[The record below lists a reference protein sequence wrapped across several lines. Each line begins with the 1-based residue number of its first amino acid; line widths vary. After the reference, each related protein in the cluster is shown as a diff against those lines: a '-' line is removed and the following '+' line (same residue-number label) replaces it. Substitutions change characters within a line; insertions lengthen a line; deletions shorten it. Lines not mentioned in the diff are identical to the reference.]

1 MKKSISAVA
10 AFAAAVMISFSA
22 SAADIPMKRLGKTAE
37 YASST
42 AVSTAELLTSR
53 SVKNTL
59 VIKPREA
66 FIVPAG
72 KKLVLKAG
80 CKVQGTLYIQQGGIL
95 SVSGGKLDIS
105 GSVINDGTISIGSK
119 AKLDVRKDAMLYTS
133 ADGSFKSNSNYISVD
148 LGANVA
154 CLGSSSIKGGSSAN
168 VTKLVPTPV
177 SGKVITTDTGNVVI
191 SSETISVKTALSM
204 INVDYSTA
212 AEVPAGYVPE
222 TTVLEMEN
230 GGSIEVSF
238 VHGEIAQIG
247 NAPMRYILR
256 TADLKDPVTDYSE
269 KLAAAWEKK
278 WQSISKDGMA
288 TPKVSVFT
296 YEMSD
301 GSWFVAM
308 IYPSYQNDRAVFYR
322 LAGGKVT
329 ELAESSCG
337 LDLTVLKKGSEYIL
351 RSTSTHS
358 FISGTNGATSL
369 SVIDD
374 YYKIGKTGMTLLGS
388 FERHIHGDEI
398 TYTGVL
404 TNGDYANA
412 SFSEYNGLQE
422 DITRGSVVACHADF
436 DNTGDL
442 SSDYYLEFTKR
453 GSNLAGYIA
462 DRLYTPE
469 RENVVYYG

>member
-1 MKKSISAVA
+1 
-10 AFAAAVMISFSA
+10 
-22 SAADIPMKRLGKTAE
+22 
-37 YASST
+37 
-42 AVSTAELLTSR
+42 
-53 SVKNTL
+53 
-59 VIKPREA
+59 
-66 FIVPAG
+66 
-72 KKLVLKAG
+72 
-80 CKVQGTLYIQQGGIL
+80 
-95 SVSGGKLDIS
+95 
-105 GSVINDGTISIGSK
+105 
-119 AKLDVRKDAMLYTS
+119 
-133 ADGSFKSNSNYISVD
+133 
-148 LGANVA
+148 
-154 CLGSSSIKGGSSAN
+154 
-168 VTKLVPTPV
+168 
-177 SGKVITTDTGNVVI
+177 
-191 SSETISVKTALSM
+191 
-204 INVDYSTA
+204 
-212 AEVPAGYVPE
+212 
-222 TTVLEMEN
+222 
-230 GGSIEVSF
+230 
-238 VHGEIAQIG
+238 
-247 NAPMRYILR
+247 
-256 TADLKDPVTDYSE
+256 
-269 KLAAAWEKK
+269 
-278 WQSISKDGMA
+278 
-288 TPKVSVFT
+288 
-296 YEMSD
+296 MSD

-374 YYKIGKTGMTLLGS
+374 YYKIGKTGMALLGS

-453 GSNLAGYIA
+453 GSDLAGYIA